1 MKPATTRQPKPDYD
15 LPQPSSAQSPSGRIA
30 LPDPSICM
38 KPSPAFRSSRQ
49 PSGAIPNSCDSILHR
64 LSPYDIAMPL
74 LLSPPM
80 CGPFRLS
87 GTLTPSKGPSGCTE
101 YPPPNFVC
109 SPTTRFHRD
118 LRLGRSLAYAR
129 GTAPPAVRL
138 SPDTV
143 LPLCNYLLPTSC
155 SAANWLRGRGR
166 KGPTQ
171 QAQTGPLFS
180 SLVLVG
186 SNSHLGAH
194 STLSLRVDKRS
205 NSRPLGKKSPAQS
218 WQRSSPNNVLPS
230 KYGAPRSTRAEHHHT
245 TGKVTLSH

>member
-1 MKPATTRQPKPDYD
+1 MKH
-15 LPQPSSAQSPSGRIA
+15 
-30 LPDPSICM
+30 
-38 KPSPAFRSSRQ
+38 SPAFRSSRQ
-49 PSGAIPNSCDSILHR
+49 PPGAIPNSCDSILHR
-64 LSPYDIAMPL
+64 LSPYDITMPL
-74 LLSPPM
+74 RPSPPM

-87 GTLTPSKGPSGCTE
+87 GTLAPSKGPSRCTK

-109 SPTTRFHRD
+109 PATERFHGD

-171 QAQTGPLFS
+171 QAQAGPLFS
-180 SLVLVG
+180 SLVLVVGGG

-194 STLSLRVDKRS
+194 CTLSSRVDKRS
-205 NSRPLGKKSPAQS
+205 NSRSFGK
-218 WQRSSPNNVLPS
+218 RVLPNPCRE
-230 KYGAPRSTRAEHHHT
+230 APRT
-245 TGKVTLSH
+245 TFSLLNMAPRG